1 MLPSIFFRHLLQTPC
16 STVARLRLCG
26 RKNASVPT
34 RMRPSLQECV
44 RPYTRRMR
52 PSLHKKN
59 ASVPTQEVLL
69 RGAGDLYG
77 LGSGVAGDAAVE
89 GFGDLLA
96 VSVATEFLLI
106 FRAGHERDF
115 RKNPRH
121 CTFGEN
127 DESGFFDAA
136 VAQA

>member
-34 RMRPSLQECV
+34 
-44 RPYTRRMR
+44 RMR

-96 VSVATEFLLI
+96 VSVAAKFLLV
-106 FRAGHERDF
+106 FGTGHKRDF
-115 RKNPRH
+115 R
-121 CTFGEN
+121 
-127 DESGFFDAA
+127 
-136 VAQA
+136 